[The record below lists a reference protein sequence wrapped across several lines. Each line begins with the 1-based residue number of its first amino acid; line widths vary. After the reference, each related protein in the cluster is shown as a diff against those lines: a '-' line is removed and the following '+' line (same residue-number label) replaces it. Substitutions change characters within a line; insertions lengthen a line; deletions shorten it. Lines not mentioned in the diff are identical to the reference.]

1 MGSAHEFVL
10 YLPYGSRRMHDAIV
24 APIPDDYLGQHFTRL
39 GSDDDDDYPGSGQ
52 AGAIA
57 VYVLHYRK
65 GSTSDV
71 VDHLR
76 AVFEDKAEAVLLV
89 SGEYIYGPTEVHRLG
104 PQPSDDEWRR

>member
-10 YLPYGSRRMHDAIV
+10 YVPYGARRMHDAIV

-39 GSDDDDDYPGSGQ
+39 GSEDDDLPGSGQ
-52 AGAIA
+52 AGGIV

-65 GSTSDV
+65 GST
-71 VDHLR
+71 
-76 AVFEDKAEAVLLV
+76 VLLV
-89 SGEYIYGPTEVHRLG
+89 NGEYILGPTEVHRLG